1 MFSKSSF
8 EGARS
13 KSKTSGS
20 YQTAS
25 LNPRASSYS
34 NYSGYSNFA
43 HDTGS
48 YDVGKGNS
56 AKSGNGSADG
66 GKKTGG
72 GNFGIG

>member
-8 EGARS
+8 SSAKS
-13 KSKTSGS
+13 KSSGS

-25 LNPRASSYS
+25 VNPRDNGLS

-43 HDTGS
+43 HDNGS